1 MRSGVDIDIGSRIGG
16 IIIDNISISTSTA
29 SIIGSSENSII
40 RCSIGG
46 SGSGSGSV
54 SSGVSSSVSISSSSS
69 SSSSSS

>member
-46 SGSGSGSV
+46 SGS
-54 SSGVSSSVSISSSSS
+54 VSSSVRSIVSISISSSSS
-69 SSSSSS
+69 SS